1 MHLVTNASKLW
12 WTYGMPPM
20 PSKIT
25 IAEFESFDASK
36 CKPSCWFECSGVY
49 VECTSSNVEW
59 WDALSA

>member
-1 MHLVTNASKLW
+1 
-12 WTYGMPPM
+12 MPPM

-36 CKPSCWFECSGVY
+36 CKMSCWFKCSGVY
-49 VECTSSNVEW
+49 IECTSSNFEL